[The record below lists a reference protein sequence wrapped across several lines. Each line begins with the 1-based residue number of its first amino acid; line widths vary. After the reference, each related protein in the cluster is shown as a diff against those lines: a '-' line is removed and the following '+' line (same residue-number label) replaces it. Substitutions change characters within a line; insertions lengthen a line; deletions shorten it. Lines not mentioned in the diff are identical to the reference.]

1 MILVVCYNTVT
12 YGIIRASLSRAESS
26 LVREIIWIRDSRLGH
41 GGMPYRKK
49 RNAVEGER
57 RLGEDGISKPT
68 RRSML
73 RSTAAPSALLPN
85 LGTILD
91 ILCYSLRYYMQVR
104 VSSILL
110 EVVMNPGSYEGLRRS
125 PTNIFFPLVITGA
138 RGM

>member
-1 MILVVCYNTVT
+1 MEEC
-12 YGIIRASLSRAESS
+12 
-26 LVREIIWIRDSRLGH
+26 
-41 GGMPYRKK
+41 YRKK
-49 RNAVEGER
+49 RNVVEGER
-57 RLGEDGISKPT
+57 RLGEDGISKLT

-104 VSSILL
+104 ISSILL
-110 EVVMNPGSYEGLRRS
+110 GAVINPGSYEGLRRS
-125 PTNIFFPLVITGA
+125 FTSIFFPLVITGA